1 MNTGVSVGIGS
12 HWLCAGLL
20 AGCAMAAAPAFASNA
35 SQLVVVHA
43 DGRASSFALR
53 SNAAQASAAAC
64 DSSDVIFAFVATPTG
79 GITQLK
85 LRRGT
90 DSQIGID
97 VSTTCSRIEGR
108 AVISFDAGGGT
119 AVSGSDYTST
129 PGVAMLPLHLD
140 GSASSASATVSIQ
153 LPDGANAASNER
165 TFNILRQIGSFQGD
179 TGNGQPVIGSVPGSS
194 TPLVEVTL
202 LAGKTIDQAAGIIN
216 GLDPAAR
223 EVSAAVENFCD
234 SKSGG
239 GSSSLGCQSTR
250 RAADLI
256 GDPNTPP
263 AARNAAQTVLDNN
276 LRAISPDETT
286 AVAFNAR
293 QLATNQQDNLAARV
307 STLHSRTTSGA
318 SVASLSLV
326 NNGVPLSLGGLDSLL
341 NAGDDDTSANQA
353 NEDNRTLLGGARW
366 GFWVNGTL
374 GGSDR
379 DRVAGNSGFD
389 SHTWSLTSGVDYRFN
404 SHFFLGGALGYSRF
418 DSTYSDNQ
426 GTLDADARS
435 LHVYGGYTADSG
447 LALDTSLSYTRSDYD
462 LKRVVELFQLS
473 ADGTSYSSLGR
484 DIAHSSPA
492 AGQLSTSLG
501 VTYTIMRGTWTFS
514 PQAQVLY
521 LRSDF
526 DAFAESGPS
535 SFNLAYPDRSSNGTS
550 LSAGV
555 YVDKAFATT
564 IGAFRPY
571 SRLLY
576 YSDRGSTP
584 DLFANFVTPN
594 PDGGHTSLRLTTEQ
608 PDRLYGTIEI
618 GLGFSRPIGT
628 RTWDFNFA
636 AMQLFDS
643 GDLSRWALRLDM
655 RVPF

>member
-1 MNTGVSVGIGS
+1 
-12 HWLCAGLL
+12 
-20 AGCAMAAAPAFASNA
+20 MAAGPALASNA
-35 SQLVVVHA
+35 SQLVVVHNN
-43 DGRASSFALR
+43 GRASSFALR
-53 SNAAQASAAAC
+53 SNAAQTTAAAC
-64 DSSDVIFAFVATPTG
+64 DSSDVVFAFVVTPTG

-85 LRRGT
+85 LRRGKDS
-90 DSQIGID
+90 DSQVGID
-97 VSTTCSRIEGR
+97 VNLACSKIEGR
-108 AVISFDAGGGT
+108 AVIPFDAGGGT
-119 AVSGSDYTST
+119 AVRGSDYTAT
-129 PGVAMLPLHLD
+129 PGVAMLPLHAD
-140 GSASSASATVSIQ
+140 GSATSTNATVSIQ
-153 LPDGANAASNER
+153 LLNGPNAGSNER

-179 TGNGQPVIGSVPGSS
+179 GSNGQPIIGSVPGSS
-194 TPLVEVTL
+194 TPLVVVTVL
-202 LAGKTIDQAAGIIN
+202 PATTIDGAAAAVN
-216 GLDPAAR
+216 GLDSAAR
-223 EVSAAVENFCD
+223 EVSAAVADFCNPTNGPGRA
-234 SKSGG
+234 SP
-239 GSSSLGCQSTR
+239 GCQSTR

-256 GDPNTPP
+256 GDPENPT
-263 AARNAAQTVLDNN
+263 AVRNVAQTVLDNN

-293 QLATNQQDNLAARV
+293 QLAINQHDNLSARV
-307 STLHSRTTSGA
+307 TALHSRTAPGT
-318 SVASLSLV
+318 SVAGLSLV

-341 NAGDDDTSANQA
+341 NAGDDDTSSNQA
-353 NEDNRTLLGGARW
+353 NEENRTLLGGTRW

-374 GGSDR
+374 GGSSR
-379 DRVAGNSGFD
+379 DRAGSNSGFD

-404 SHFFLGGALGYSRF
+404 SHFFLGGALGYSSF
-418 DSTYSDNQ
+418 DSSYSGNQ

-435 LHVYGGYTADSG
+435 LHVYTGYTADSG
-447 LALDTSLSYTRSDYD
+447 LALDASMSYTTSDYD
-462 LKRVVELFQLS
+462 LKRAIELFALS

-484 DIAHSSPA
+484 DIAHSSP
-492 AGQLSTSLG
+492 GVSQLSTSLG

-514 PQAQVLY
+514 PQAQVMY
-521 LRSDF
+521 LHSNF
-526 DAFAESGPS
+526 DAFSESGPS
-535 SFNLAYPDRSSNGTS
+535 SFNLAYPGRSSNGTS

-584 DLFANFVTPN
+584 DLFANFVAPN
-594 PDGGHTSLRLTTEQ
+594 ADGSHTSLRLTTQQ

-628 RTWDFNFA
+628 RTWDFNLA

-643 GDLSRWALRLDM
+643 GDLSRWALRADM